1 MAAVSG
7 FTVASMLCGTAT
19 TLTEMVLFRLMQG
32 AFGAALVPLSQAV
45 LLDTYPREKHGSAMA
60 MWGVGVMVGPIL
72 GPTLGGYLT
81 EVYNWRWVFYINLPF
96 GILALIGILAFV
108 PETTRRRRRF
118 DFFGFA
124 LLSLALGALQMMLRS
139 EAHTSELKSL

>member
-7 FTVASMLCGTAT
+7 FTVAWMLCGTAT

-45 LLDTYPREKHGSAMA
+45 LLDTFPRERHGSAMA
-60 MWGVGVMVGPIL
+60 MWGVGVMVGTIL

-81 EVYNWRWVFYINLPF
+81 ELYNWRWV
-96 GILALIGILAFV
+96 
-108 PETTRRRRRF
+108 
-118 DFFGFA
+118 
-124 LLSLALGALQMMLRS
+124 RS
-139 EAHTSELKSL
+139 EEHTSELQSLMRNSYAVFGLKKTTSYKR

>member
-45 LLDTYPREKHGSAMA
+45 LLDTFPRERHGSAMA

-81 EVYNWRWVFYINLPF
+81 EFYNWRWVFYINLPF
-96 GILALIGILAFV
+96 GILALLGILAFV
-108 PETTRRRRRF
+108 PETQIGRASCRESV
-118 DFFGFA
+118 G
-124 LLSLALGALQMMLRS
+124 QYV
-139 EAHTSELKSL
+139 

>member
-45 LLDTYPREKHGSAMA
+45 LLDTFPRERHGSAMA

-81 EVYNWRWVFYINLPF
+81 EFYTWRWVFYINLPF
-96 GILALIGILAFV
+96 GILALIGILSFV
-108 PETTRRRRRF
+108 PATLPDRHRPLDLIRF
-118 DFFGFA
+118 
-124 LLSLALGALQMMLRS
+124 RS
-139 EAHTSELKSL
+139 E